1 MPDLR
6 LPLSGNV
13 TQTINPWTWFF
24 NPVGNQV
31 SLVTVNLGSSGD
43 PDKEQQ
49 IIEDVGSY
57 GRQIGRIGDA
67 LRVLIAHVPLE
78 NLNAQESSAIDAL
91 RKQLDAVDGAKAQRV
106 TAGPG

>member
-1 MPDLR
+1 MPDFR

-31 SLVTVNLGSSGD
+31 SLVSVNLGSSGD
-43 PDKEQQ
+43 PDTEQQ
-49 IIEDVGSY
+49 ILDDVGSY

-78 NLNAQESSAIDAL
+78 NLSDHERAAIDAL
-91 RKQLDAVDGAKAQRV
+91 AAQLDAVDKTKAKR
-106 TAGPG
+106 TAVS

>member
-24 NPVGNQV
+24 NPVGSQV
-31 SLVTVNLGSSGD
+31 GFVNVNLGSSGD
-43 PDKEQQ
+43 PALEQQ
-49 IIEDVGSY
+49 LLEDVGSY

-67 LRVLIAHVPLE
+67 LRVLINHVPLE
-78 NLNAQESSAIDAL
+78 NLNAQERAALDAL
-91 RKQLDAVDGAKAQRV
+91 RDQLDTVDRVKSKAIP
-106 TAGPG
+106 A

>member
-1 MPDLR
+1 MPDFH

-31 SLVTVNLGSSGD
+31 SLVSVNLGSSGD
-43 PDKEQQ
+43 PQAEEQ
-49 IIEDVGSY
+49 ILEDVGSY

-67 LRVLIAHVPLE
+67 LRVLIAHVPLD
-78 NLNAQESSAIDAL
+78 NLSAAERTAIDAL
-91 RKQLDAVDGAKAQRV
+91 SAQLDAVDKSKAKR
-106 TAGPG
+106 GS